1 MIKEDFQKAAEILR
15 AAVPLMIKNQ
25 VPTTPP
31 NYALWYT
38 YVEQSQ
44 PKLNQQLDGIIS
56 EYGLCLPS
64 HNEDLYQT
72 YIAGKTESDVSELKC
87 NLEIL
92 ANEIFLSMQD
102 TLEDTSTFEKSI
114 EKSFSDLEKI
124 DDEGLTFDELLRL
137 VHNFVK
143 ESKAIKNSTSYFN
156 DQLNAASNEISSL
169 KEKLE
174 QVQKDALR
182 DSLSGLL
189 NRGAFDKDIAAYCSS
204 KQSYPLCLILIDI
217 DNFKKLND
225 DYGHIFGDMVIK
237 AIAKKLQSSCREG
250 IAAYRYGGEEFAIL
264 VPNKTLPI
272 ARQFAETVRR
282 SIEKITVTDKRSGKK
297 VKNMSASFGVSL
309 FTEGENPI
317 SLIDSADQ
325 QLYKAKKL
333 GKNRVM
339 PI

>member
-1 MIKEDFQKAAEILR
+1 MIKEDFHKAAEILR

-44 PKLNQQLDGIIS
+44 PKLNDELDGIIS

-102 TLEDTSTFEKSI
+102 TLQDTSTFEKSI
-114 EKSFSDLEKI
+114 EKSFSNLDKI
-124 DDEGLTFDELLRL
+124 DNEGLTFDELLTL
-137 VHNFVK
+137 VRNFVK
-143 ESKAIKNSTSYFN
+143 ESKTIKNSTSYFN
-156 DQLNAASNEISSL
+156 DQLSSASTEISTL

-174 QVQKDALR
+174 RVQKDALR

-189 NRGAFDKDIAAYCSS
+189 NRGAFDKDISAYCSS
-204 KQSYPLCLILIDI
+204 GQSYPLCLILIDI
-217 DNFKKLND
+217 DNFKHLND

-237 AIAKKLQSSCREG
+237 AIAKRLQNNCRDG

-264 VPNKTLPI
+264 VPNKPLRI
-272 ARQFAETVRR
+272 ARQFAEAVRR
-282 SIEKITVTDKRSGKK
+282 SVEKMTIKDKRSGQQ
-297 VKNMSASFGVSL
+297 VKNISASFGVAE

-325 QLYKAKKL
+325 QLYKAKNL